1 MSKGVTPPMSDDQTH
16 PDEGGPRRHTAGLFD
31 VRNIIGALLA
41 IYGVI
46 LLLVHVIGGD
56 TSATS
61 GQAHDQAN
69 LWTGASLLLVGIV
82 FFVWA
87 KVRPT
92 VVDEAEQEQL
102 KAEKRELGTP
112 GSTTD

>member
-1 MSKGVTPPMSDDQTH
+1 MSDDQTR
-16 PDEGGPRRHTAGLFD
+16 PDEGAPRRHTAGIFD

-41 IYGVI
+41 IYGVV
-46 LLLVHVIGGD
+46 LLLVHFIGGD
-56 TSATS
+56 DSATS
-61 GQAHDQAN
+61 GRAHDQAN
-69 LWTGASLLLVGIV
+69 LWTGAALLAVGIV

-92 VVDEAEQEQL
+92 VVDEDEQERL

-112 GSTTD
+112 GSTAD